1 MESDPAVPAF
11 SGDGQS
17 ALKKSDRN
25 KKCCEVNEVEL
36 EATTRIELVYTVL
49 QFYLRRNG

>member
-49 QFYLRRNG
+49 QFYLSRPY